1 MCDNVTIE
9 PWPNKLGVNVL
20 IDGKLAGEVVKQ
32 SKGVSVRTFTA
43 SGEPDLAMKINSK
56 CEPEVAVFRCLL
68 EGEPVEAS

>member
-1 MCDNVTIE
+1 MSDTVTLD

-20 IDGKLAGEVVKQ
+20 LDGVKVGEVLKQ

-43 SGEPDLAMKINSK
+43 SGEPDLALKITQK
-56 CEPEVAVFRCLL
+56 VDPEVAVFRCLL